1 MPTGCAA
8 WASSALRYFL
18 GSAVRPRLPQSIEKW
33 YDARTGLRRSRQNG
47 SYLTELLLTKGY
59 RVFGTSRDL
68 QVNSSARGLSDAVRA
83 RVEMLSMAPNNYRSV
98 LSAVERASPDEV
110 YALAGQSS
118 AYRSRHP

>member
-1 MPTGCAA
+1 MTR
-8 WASSALRYFL
+8 ALIC
-18 GSAVRPRLPQSIEKW
+18 GVQGQ
-33 YDARTGLRRSRQNG
+33 DG
-47 SYLTELLLTKGY
+47 SYLAELLLTKGY